1 MTRVSF
7 LLPAYNEAGNVR
19 AMVERIERV
28 AAGLRGCE
36 VECVFVDD
44 RSRDDTPRVLAELA
58 RERPWVRFARLA
70 RNSGSHT
77 AIACGLTLVRG
88 DCAIILASDGQ
99 DPPELAPD
107 LLARWR
113 AGSAIVWGVRRAYR
127 QSPLDRAAA
136 RTYRW
141 LMNRL
146 SEVRVPERGADMVL
160 LDRRV
165 VDAVNQTDERTSSF
179 WELVTWL
186 GFEQAS
192 IPYDKAE
199 RTWGRSGWTFRKK
212 LRAALDSLL
221 TFSHAPIALISAMG
235 FVVSLTAFLVAMLY
249 LVNSLTG
256 GLVLGPPTVPGWASL
271 FVTILFIGGV
281 QLLMLGIIG
290 EYMWRVLDQVR
301 GRPRF
306 VIEASA
312 GGEAWASDRPSGEA
326 QPIPAGADVP
336 DGDDHGEGHGT

>member
-28 AAGLRGCE
+28 AAGLEGCE
-36 VECVFVDD
+36 VECLFVDD
-44 RSRDDTPRVLAELA
+44 RSRDDTPRVLSELA
-58 RERPWVRFARLA
+58 RERPWVRFVRLA
-70 RNSGSHT
+70 RNSGSHM
-77 AIACGLTLVRG
+77 AIACGLTRVRG
-88 DCAIILASDGQ
+88 DCVIILAADGQ
-99 DPPELAPD
+99 DPPELAPA

-113 AGSAIVWGVRRAYR
+113 ENNAVVWGVRRAYR
-127 QSPLDRAAA
+127 RSAIDRAAA
-136 RTYRW
+136 GAYRW
-141 LMNRL
+141 LMNRI
-146 SEVRVPERGADMVL
+146 SEVRVPERGADVVL

-165 VDAVNQTDERTSSF
+165 VETLNRSDERTSSF

-192 IPYDKAE
+192 IPYDKAD

-212 LRAALDSLL
+212 VRAALDSLL
-221 TFSHAPIALISAMG
+221 TFSHAPIALISALG
-235 FVVSLTAFLVAMLY
+235 FCVSLTAFLVGAVY
-249 LVNSLTG
+249 LANALSG
-256 GLVLGPPTVPGWASL
+256 GRLLGPPAVPGWASL
-271 FVTILFIGGV
+271 FVTVLFIGGV

-306 VIEASA
+306 VVEAASP
-312 GGEAWASDRPSGEA
+312 GEAWAGAATPPPSAAATEVG
-326 QPIPAGADVP
+326 AG
-336 DGDDHGEGHGT
+336 G